1 MLQSARFNQANP
13 NKYMRKVYIL
23 FKNSKQTDVLPEK
36 YTMLIISFHKG
47 W

>member
-1 MLQSARFNQANP
+1 MLQSERFNQANP

-23 FKNSKQTDVLPEK
+23 FKNSKQTDVLLEK
-36 YTMLIISFHKG
+36 CTRLIISFYEG